1 MMIFNVMVLV
11 VGVFILLFL
20 LMLYEL
26 IWCSDVVV
34 LLIGD
39 GLFVDQVLLV
49 VCWYDVLCVYVVGML
64 LVDVVVIL
72 LW

>member
-39 GLFVDQVLLV
+39 GLFVD
-49 VCWYDVLCVYVVGML
+49 
-64 LVDVVVIL
+64 
-72 LW
+72 